1 MLQNPELK
9 VYGFSS
15 GSHEWHTMTSMIF
28 VGKAL
33 SIMLFGAD
41 NNAAMEEQW
50 SQAIHGRTGIRW
62 SGKNQKALLEALEK
76 LRLFMA

>member
-1 MLQNPELK
+1 MLQNPELM
-9 VYGFSS
+9 VEAFSS
-15 GSHEWHTMTSMIF
+15 GSHEWHTMTSIF

-33 SIMLFGAD
+33 SITLFGAD
-41 NNAAMEEQW
+41 NNAAVEEQW